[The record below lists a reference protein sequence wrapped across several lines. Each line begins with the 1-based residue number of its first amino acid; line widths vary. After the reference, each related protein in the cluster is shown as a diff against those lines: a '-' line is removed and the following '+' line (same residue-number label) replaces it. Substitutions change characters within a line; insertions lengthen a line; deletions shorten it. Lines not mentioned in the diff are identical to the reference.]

1 MIILLKLKCVP
12 KLEYYYWIKEIKL
25 AFKIK
30 YQQFLKQNSLIQ
42 DFSESKLNQT
52 KFSNKNLFKLN
63 FKIKFRQPLK

>member
-1 MIILLKLKCVP
+1 MCPKIGILLLDKRDKTCFQDQISTILEAEFINSSLK
-12 KLEYYYWIKEIKL
+12 
-25 AFKIK
+25 
-30 YQQFLKQNSLIQ
+30 